1 MKRIYVVFDTSAI
14 FSGKKASAARF
25 SQKVTKFLQ
34 NRGLLVSSR
43 KYFVNLLI
51 NISEIFSGNVQ
62 VLDPKI
68 LVCKIFIFV
77 NTHFFLVLEPWRATR
92 MIVPSKYHWSTSK
105 TAVSSKNHRYFG
117 RFWPIFKSAAS
128 AAKFRKVD
136 KKKSHAATFWKDDN
150 SAALSSPGS
159 MDRSRCICLEQRSH
173 LDFAYVLI
181 FVTLTNRYNFTL
193 V

>member
-1 MKRIYVVFDTSAI
+1 MCSATVRVASMRTSRPILESGKDFFLLVTWKPRCLGNTHEMTVIPKNESIFDKLTPSTCVTKMRPVMKHIYVVFDTSAI

-77 NTHFFLVLEPWRATR
+77 NTHFF
-92 MIVPSKYHWSTSK
+92 
-105 TAVSSKNHRYFG
+105 FG
-117 RFWPIFKSAAS
+117 S
-128 AAKFRKVD
+128 
-136 KKKSHAATFWKDDN
+136 
-150 SAALSSPGS
+150 
-159 MDRSRCICLEQRSH
+159 
-173 LDFAYVLI
+173 
-181 FVTLTNRYNFTL
+181 
-193 V
+193 